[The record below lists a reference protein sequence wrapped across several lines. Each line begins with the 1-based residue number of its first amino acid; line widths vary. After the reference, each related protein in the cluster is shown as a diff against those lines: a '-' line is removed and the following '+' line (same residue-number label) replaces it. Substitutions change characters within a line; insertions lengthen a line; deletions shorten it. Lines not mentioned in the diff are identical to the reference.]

1 VTSCLR
7 GAPSTR
13 YSIVALVTLATFIDI
28 VAYSICVPVLPD
40 LAARMG
46 ASATTIGVLFASFG
60 VTLLVVPIPAG
71 ALSDRT
77 GRRAPMVAGLALL
90 AVASAA
96 FGAGTNLPTLF
107 VARLMQGAA
116 DAITWVIGFALLAD
130 AYEPGERGRMTGI
143 VMAGASFAYM
153 IGPSLGGWL
162 YEMGGVRLPF
172 FALAVFAALAAAIFA
187 IVNLDSGPAR
197 LAQAGRVPARDR
209 VPAAAIVREPA
220 VLACSAAVLAIATTL
235 AMFEPVVALHLE
247 TRVGL
252 TPARVG
258 LVFAPAA
265 LANMGLHP
273 LFGRLADRWGAR
285 RFTLIGL
292 ALTAAVLPLT
302 SRMWSFR
309 SAVMLSLVQ
318 TGASSVVITP
328 SLAYMA
334 ESVAVVGL
342 GNYGVAYGLYNMA
355 WGAGLLVGPAAGG
368 FLFDRLGFAGLAW
381 IWAPALALVPL
392 VLSRVQ
398 SPRLPREEPV

>member
-1 VTSCLR
+1 MI
-7 GAPSTR
+7 A
-13 YSIVALVTLATFIDI
+13 ALVTLATFVDI

-46 ASATTIGVLFASFG
+46 ASATTIGMLFASFG
-60 VTLLVVPIPAG
+60 VTLLLVPIPAG

-77 GRRAPMVAGLALL
+77 GRRVPMVFGLALL
-90 AVASAA
+90 AIASAA
-96 FGAGTNLPTLF
+96 FGAGGNLPTLF
-107 VARLMQGAA
+107 GARLLQGAA

-130 AYEPGERGRMTGI
+130 AYDPGERGRMTGI

-172 FALAVFAALAAAIFA
+172 FALAAAAAIAAVLFA
-187 IVNLDSGPAR
+187 IVDLPAR
-197 LAQAGRVPARDR
+197 HEPRDR
-209 VPAAAIVREPA
+209 VPAGAIVREPA
-220 VLACSAAVLAIATTL
+220 VLACTVAVVGIGTTL

-247 TRVGL
+247 THVGL

-258 LVFAPAA
+258 LVFVPAA

-285 RFTLIGL
+285 RLTLAGL
-292 ALTAAVLPLT
+292 ALTAAVLPGT
-302 SRMWSFR
+302 ARMWSFQ
-309 SAVMLSLVQ
+309 SAIMLSLLQ
-318 TGASSVVITP
+318 TAANCVVITP
-328 SLAYMA
+328 SLNYMA
-334 ESVAVVGL
+334 ESVSAVGL

-368 FLFDRLGFAGLAW
+368 FLFERFGFEGLAW

-392 VLSRVQ
+392 LLTRVQ
-398 SPRLPREEPV
+398 SPRAPREEPA